1 MLSKALIT
9 EKWKVKV
16 VSALQWLAS
25 PFKNSREFK
34 QTILL
39 SERRMYTYE
48 DAVVLIPVDMG
59 SSWTIKKSQIHLPTT
74 YCSFPIVDPPQ
85 TPPTHL
91 HPSAYKR
98 TREPVGPV
106 LFPLLISS
114 QPISSK
120 CSTRESSLLW
130 TCSRNGLG
138 PATPCRTI
146 SRRSN
151 LRYSRTS
158 IMKRLIWFTTGCD
171 KQSNKY
177 VSWHQK
183 VPRLWTRYKNNH
195 DHKQNHPH
203 DHISTTMKKIINSII
218 ATITKPLQ
226 GGRRTSSLRHGS
238 LWLNWG
244 VENVSRVL

>member
-1 MLSKALIT
+1 M
-9 EKWKVKV
+9 KV

-106 LFPLLISS
+106 LFPSLISS
-114 QPISSK
+114 QSSSSK
-120 CSTRESSLLW
+120 YLPG
-130 TCSRNGLG
+130 N
-138 PATPCRTI
+138 
-146 SRRSN
+146 
-151 LRYSRTS
+151 
-158 IMKRLIWFTTGCD
+158 
-171 KQSNKY
+171 
-177 VSWHQK
+177 
-183 VPRLWTRYKNNH
+183 
-195 DHKQNHPH
+195 PH
-203 DHISTTMKKIINSII
+203 C
-218 ATITKPLQ
+218 
-226 GGRRTSSLRHGS
+226 GGRVLRMGWALQRNAELS
-238 LWLNWG
+238 Q
-244 VENVSRVL
+244 EDQT